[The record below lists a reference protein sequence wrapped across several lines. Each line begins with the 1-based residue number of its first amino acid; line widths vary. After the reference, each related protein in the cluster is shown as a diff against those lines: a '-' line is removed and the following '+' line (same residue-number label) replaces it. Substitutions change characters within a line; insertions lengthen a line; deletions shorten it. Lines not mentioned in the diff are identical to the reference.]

1 MYAIPAE
8 TASQNM
14 PFEKENLPGP
24 GKQYVRFLCIFPA
37 NKLVIADAL
46 QTKTG
51 ERDGQQLFI
60 RENDNSV
67 TAHLWSSSRGQWDL
81 VSEDSSPK
89 EYRTIA
95 DPNH

>member
-24 GKQYVRFLCIFPA
+24 E
-37 NKLVIADAL
+37 AL

-81 VSEDSSPK
+81 VSGGIDRLQPVGNQLTK
-89 EYRTIA
+89 NT
-95 DPNH
+95 